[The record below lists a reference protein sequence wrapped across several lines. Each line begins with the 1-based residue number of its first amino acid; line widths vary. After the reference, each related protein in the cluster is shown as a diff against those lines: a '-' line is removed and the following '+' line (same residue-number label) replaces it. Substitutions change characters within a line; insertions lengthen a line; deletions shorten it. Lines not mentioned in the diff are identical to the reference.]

1 MVIGDAA
8 LTNPLDQKEGTDY
21 TIDNTF
27 TAQTVTT
34 GADGSVKANLGSGN
48 AADGIYL
55 VTELEDD
62 RGVSPAVAKPADPFF
77 VQVPQTDRDDL
88 GSLIYDV
95 VVQPK
100 NIMESLLEPD
110 KTVEEGKGFSN
121 KAGNHFTW
129 EANATLPSGLYQI
142 AAKDMVITP
151 VYDKDGNQVADIP
164 VSAGDEIYADYY
176 TIRDTLNEKI
186 LLDGLT
192 VNTKTDSS
200 DWVALE
206 FGTDY
211 TVLD

>member
-1 MVIGDAA
+1 M
-8 LTNPLDQKEGTDY
+8 
-21 TIDNTF
+21 
-27 TAQTVTT
+27 TV
-34 GADGSVKANLGSGN
+34 
-48 AADGIYL
+48 
-55 VTELEDD
+55 
-62 RGVSPAVAKPADPFF
+62 VSLLVAKPADPFF

-110 KTVEEGKGFSN
+110 KTVEEGKGFSI

-176 TIRDTLNEKI
+176 KIRDTLNEKI

>member
-1 MVIGDAA
+1 
-8 LTNPLDQKEGTDY
+8 
-21 TIDNTF
+21 
-27 TAQTVTT
+27 
-34 GADGSVKANLGSGN
+34 
-48 AADGIYL
+48 
-55 VTELEDD
+55 
-62 RGVSPAVAKPADPFF
+62 
-77 VQVPQTDRDDL
+77 
-88 GSLIYDV
+88 
-95 VVQPK
+95 
-100 NIMESLLEPD
+100 MESQCHSSKRTL
-110 KTVEEGKGFSN
+110 SN
-121 KAGNHFTW
+121 CSERH
-129 EANATLPSGLYQI
+129 
-142 AAKDMVITP
+142 

>member
-1 MVIGDAA
+1 M
-8 LTNPLDQKEGTDY
+8 
-21 TIDNTF
+21 
-27 TAQTVTT
+27 
-34 GADGSVKANLGSGN
+34 GSGN

-95 VVQPK
+95 VVQP
-100 NIMESLLEPD
+100 I
-110 KTVEEGKGFSN
+110 
-121 KAGNHFTW
+121 
-129 EANATLPSGLYQI
+129 
-142 AAKDMVITP
+142 
-151 VYDKDGNQVADIP
+151 ADIP